1 MMPFRLGIFAGV
13 AALCLWG
20 LFSLLDSLQEPG
32 LLRTEKAIVVKGC
45 DPIESDQAREQ
56 CPALL
61 CQKALLDAK
70 LAPLNATFEITVD
83 QAYEGNERLLAGT
96 AQNPNVSTHFSCDLV
111 NMKVTHVQQLG
122 PEEFDELSNPQ

>member
-32 LLRTEKAIVVKGC
+32 LLRTEKATVVKGC

-56 CPALL
+56 CPALF

-70 LAPLNATFEITVD
+70 LVPLDATFAITVD

-96 AQNPNVSTHFSCDLV
+96 AQAASISAYFSCDLT
-111 NMKVTHVQQLG
+111 NMKVTKVQQLDA
-122 PEEFDELSNPQ
+122 EAFDELSNPQ

>member
-1 MMPFRLGIFAGV
+1 MLPFRLGIFTGI

-32 LLRTEKAIVVKGC
+32 LLRTEKATVVKGC

-56 CPALL
+56 CPGLF
-61 CQKALLDAK
+61 CQKALLDAR
-70 LAPLNATFEITVD
+70 LVPLDATFEITVD
-83 QAYEGNERLLAGT
+83 QMYEDNERLLAGT
-96 AQNPNVSTHFSCDLV
+96 AQNPNTSTYFSCDLSG
-111 NMKVTHVQQLG
+111 MKVTRTQQLG

>member
-45 DPIESDQAREQ
+45 DPIESEQAREQ

-70 LAPLNATFEITVD
+70 LAPLDAKFEITVD
-83 QAYEGNERLLAGT
+83 QVYEGNERLLAGT
-96 AQNPNVSTHFSCDLV
+96 AQNPNISTYFACDLV
-111 NMKVTHVQQLG
+111 NMKVTQVQQLG
-122 PEEFDELSNPQ
+122 PEAFDELSNPQ